1 MDRLDNNA
9 KAWTIFQERYG
20 WGLYRRPDSDL
31 CALFRQTLLAWSGAQ
46 SERNRRRETDRMQA
60 KLLSCKRLKRFSK
73 HLQSATQYTVRK
85 CIKALQS
92 LCRNIALCKRLAN
105 HPPQSLPPADH
116 IAARIRPMNVTRVL
130 TSFKRNPESLSLS
143 RSLLPLSLSNRIS
156 FDACPTQSCACM
168 RGHPCAQVSFDPISL
183 CILSDRH
190 YIYLLWRPTRI
201 NALPVHN
208 PGCIVHDIS
217 TRLIF
222 GRRGIANK

>member
-1 MDRLDNNA
+1 M
-9 KAWTIFQERYG
+9 
-20 WGLYRRPDSDL
+20 
-31 CALFRQTLLAWSGAQ
+31 QTV
-46 SERNRRRETDRMQA
+46 
-60 KLLSCKRLKRFSK
+60 KRFSK
-73 HLQSATQYTVRK
+73 HLQSATQCTVRK

-92 LCRNIALCKRLAN
+92 LCRNIALCKRPAN

-116 IAARIRPMNVTRVL
+116 IVARIRPINVTRVL
-130 TSFKRNPESLSLS
+130 TPFKCNRLSLSLS
-143 RSLLPLSLSNRIS
+143 LSSPPPSLSLSLSNRIS
-156 FDACPTQSCACM
+156 FDACPTQFCACM

-201 NALPVHN
+201 NVLPVHN